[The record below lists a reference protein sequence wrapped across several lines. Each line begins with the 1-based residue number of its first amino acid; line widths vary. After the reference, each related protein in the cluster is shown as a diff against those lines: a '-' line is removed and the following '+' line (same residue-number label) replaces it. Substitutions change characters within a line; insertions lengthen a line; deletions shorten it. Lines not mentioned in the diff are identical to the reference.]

1 MGPQANPPSV
11 RSAFIGSF
19 INDNEN
25 FPILYEDNLILV
37 YRNPSGEIFIENL
50 LDPTIS
56 IRVRSKDRYL
66 IVTSPFANLL
76 PTEISGLQGIRVSP
90 KGK

>member
-1 MGPQANPPSV
+1 MTQANPPSI

-19 INDNEN
+19 IRGNEN
-25 FPILYEDNLILV
+25 FPILYEDNFILV

-50 LDPTIS
+50 LEPSIS
-56 IRVRSKDRYL
+56 IRVRAKDRYL
-66 IVTSPFANLL
+66 IVTSSSANLL
-76 PTEISGLQGIRVSP
+76 PTEVNGLQGIKVSP